1 MSKAKAV
8 DPLRE
13 FLDAVV
19 TRIENLEAHV
29 GISVAA
35 AAAAAASSPSGGG
48 ALSSSSTHSTAFQK
62 SPSSRHI
69 AGAGDSPA
77 NKAFDKFKNTSVYK
91 FADSCDDLGMGD
103 MGKNVVEVFSGM
115 QYVVVLASKSK
126 QPEPMTDLM
135 QHLATI
141 TGPVGVVNK
150 MRLKPEFTNHQK
162 AIMEMLGCVSWVTC
176 RAPDQLPAPFVKECI
191 GSSDFWSNRIRK
203 EFKGKDDD
211 VAKQQLEFCDN
222 MKKVLQDLA
231 SYIEEYHKTGLTFN
245 PKGVSIAEAAI
256 RMTDNPLQDAAV
268 EAIRKKDQQSHK
280 KNKDIGNTVQSGNMA
295 GLVSELANRRSQDG
309 SSAATGLKKVSKDQQ
324 TWRKEFKGDKPA
336 PVVAPKAAP
345 PSPKKQ
351 PKKKK
356 VGLPIMEYQER
367 GTKWVIENHDKET
380 AKAVAENGLLTVEI
394 TESKQQV
401 YIYNCEEVTIQIKG
415 TKLKSVI
422 VDSCTK
428 VNVIFPTIISG
439 CEIVNSKKIA
449 VQTDGVCP
457 VFTIDKTVGVTVY
470 LLSEETVAVTSF
482 TTSMSSEMNVSIP
495 DGQGDQKELPIPEQ
509 FVHKIADGSLTS
521 EVSDLYH

>member
-1 MSKAKAV
+1 MFDEDELSTQHFFRLII
-8 DPLRE
+8 DE
-13 FLDAVV
+13 QV
-19 TRIENLEAHV
+19 T
-29 GISVAA
+29 
-35 AAAAAASSPSGGG
+35 
-48 ALSSSSTHSTAFQK
+48 
-62 SPSSRHI
+62 
-69 AGAGDSPA
+69 
-77 NKAFDKFKNTSVYK
+77 
-91 FADSCDDLGMGD
+91 
-103 MGKNVVEVFSGM
+103 
-115 QYVVVLASKSK
+115 
-126 QPEPMTDLM
+126 
-135 QHLATI
+135 
-141 TGPVGVVNK
+141 
-150 MRLKPEFTNHQK
+150 
-162 AIMEMLGCVSWVTC
+162 
-176 RAPDQLPAPFVKECI
+176 
-191 GSSDFWSNRIRK
+191 
-203 EFKGKDDD
+203 
-211 VAKQQLEFCDN
+211 
-222 MKKVLQDLA
+222 
-231 SYIEEYHKTGLTFN
+231 
-245 PKGVSIAEAAI
+245 
-256 RMTDNPLQDAAV
+256 
-268 EAIRKKDQQSHK
+268 
-280 KNKDIGNTVQSGNMA
+280 
-295 GLVSELANRRSQDG
+295 
-309 SSAATGLKKVSKDQQ
+309 KDQQ

-380 AKAVAENGLLTVEI
+380 AKAVAEDGLLTVEI

-415 TKLKSVI
+415 AKLKSVI

-509 FVHKIADGSLTS
+509 FVHKISDGSLTS